1 MKKNSIELRALL
13 WKLYNNNNARLLLPE
28 NGRVYFEI
36 KNNLS
41 EGYLK
46 AIGYIKINKL
56 AIRVDILERI
66 FFCCKN

>member
-41 EGYLK
+41 DGYLK